1 MTMTLTLEGR
11 PSSYQNFF
19 PHIPKLPVEIL
30 ANLKKVQRI
39 LQCNL
44 FYTEFDGEF
53 NGASCQIFSLVQKK
67 LSKNVDVD
75 ILCKIKFFMDN
86 VLSVEVLKLAIT
98 IINCVEQFVIFNP

>member
-1 MTMTLTLEGR
+1 M
-11 PSSYQNFF
+11 
-19 PHIPKLPVEIL
+19 
-30 ANLKKVQRI
+30 
-39 LQCNL
+39 QCSL

-98 IINCVEQFVIFNP
+98 TINCVECLHEARGKTNICIGKYFWHTVTSPLKL